1 MARLLQYVAG
11 LMVLAIGVSFA
22 AASGLGVSTLT
33 ALPFVISRITG
44 LEFGTVTGLMFC
56 FYVFLE
62 WLILNKDFR
71 MLQLLQIPCAILFGF
86 LVSAAGALISA
97 WHIDNYFESFF
108 AIVLSILFTG
118 TGIVI
123 YLGAN
128 LVPQAADGLVQ
139 AIMLKSGK
147 SLPFV
152 KNIFDLVSVA
162 LAVIISLLFLGSVE
176 GVREGTLLAAICVG
190 RVISILQRF
199 SSKQG

>member
-1 MARLLQYVAG
+1 M
-11 LMVLAIGVSFA
+11 
-22 AASGLGVSTLT
+22 
-33 ALPFVISRITG
+33 
-44 LEFGTVTGLMFC
+44 
-56 FYVFLE
+56 
-62 WLILNKDFR
+62 
-71 MLQLLQIPCAILFGF
+71 
-86 LVSAAGALISA
+86 
-97 WHIDNYFESFF
+97 
-108 AIVLSILFTG
+108 
-118 TGIVI
+118 I

-128 LVPQAADGLVQ
+128 LVPQAADGLVP

-176 GVREGTLLAAICVG
+176 GVREGTLLSAICVG